1 MDSSFASSSPKLSLR
16 SAETFP
22 PPPSWRGALLT
33 SHTQVA
39 QQSSSPYSAPYSQA
53 ISPPAV
59 SAAQKFN
66 QFHKAAS
73 PSNNHISPY
82 ATPQNH
88 QYSSHSEPSQQHPM
102 AAPPTTQPQISQPI
116 PQSMKAVAQ
125 SPVSPVAQAK
135 EKERVTLL
143 LEINSELL
151 QEIVSLQGQGKAGHI
166 GPMPPKEEGK
176 KESDIKP
183 ASKEYVE

>member
-1 MDSSFASSSPKLSLR
+1 MDSSFASSSPNFLCGAQKPS
-16 SAETFP
+16 
-22 PPPSWRGALLT
+22 PPSWQGALLT
-33 SHTQVA
+33 SHTQVV
-39 QQSSSPYSAPYSQA
+39 QQPSSTYSSAPYSQA

-66 QFHKAAS
+66 QFHKTAS

-102 AAPPTTQPQISQPI
+102 AAPPTSQPQISQPI
-116 PQSMKAVAQ
+116 PQSSMKAVPQ
-125 SPVSPVAQAK
+125 SPVSPVAQAR